1 MIFVSLRSETWANS
15 NSAMH
20 PSHGSPGRAGF
31 ATSDRTFAG
40 FRLYCAPS
48 TEEHPTPG
56 IIPHQTN
63 VHGVVVGGGWLHS
76 LVYCRSASRLGPRQS
91 WKDCIGG
98 FRLYCSSIPDQRH
111 DYADL
116 LEVAIECT
124 RVDGAAEL
132 ADLKKRL
139 AALDACGD
147 KVSAAAFGYL
157 LARKELLRG
166 ASSLEEAM
174 ESEKLNPWKARV
186 IDALVVNF
194 LLNEENERDP
204 KLALHDIA
212 EFEQL
217 VARDLALNPRSEAD

>member
-1 MIFVSLRSETWANS
+1 MGNT
-15 NSAMH
+15 
-20 PSHGSPGRAGF
+20 PDTRAFTGL
-31 ATSDRTFAG
+31 
-40 FRLYCAPS
+40 RLYCAPLA
-48 TEEHPTPG
+48 EEHPTPG

-63 VHGVVVGGGWLHS
+63 AQGAVVGGGWANP
-76 LVYCRSASRLGPRQS
+76 LVHCRSTSRHGPQQS
-91 WKDCIGG
+91 SKRCTRG
-98 FRLYCSSIPDQRH
+98 FRLYCSSISDQRH

-124 RVDGAAEL
+124 RAERAVEL

-157 LARKELLRG
+157 FARKELLRG

-174 ESEKLNPWKARV
+174 ESEELNPWKARV

-204 KLALHDIA
+204 KLALRDIA

-217 VARDLALNPRSEAD
+217 VARDPVLNPRPEAD